1 MKFKNKQVLDV
12 MKSYKRLMIAGL
24 VLISLAILLFGSLA
38 FKNKFEFLI
47 IKNKEENNNKYI
59 DSVKDN
65 NYEEEVYLNVSW
77 LSDRIT
83 AYDNPINGYYYVFDG
98 EYYYIVYLSKQKAK
112 ELYAEDLKNDP
123 VKIIG
128 IPSRIPNHIKKFAI
142 EYYNNSLEE
151 GKEKLT
157 EQTFNQ
163 VFGNVYLDQTK
174 SISTISNISDD
185 YIAIVIGVG
194 ALLIIISLI
203 LTPVGT
209 IFLLSIKKISD
220 ADIQIL
226 DSEMNNSNSKFYD
239 KVNVYLTPNYLII
252 LDWKMSYYKYSDILW
267 MYSHEDSYNGIR
279 VDKAI
284 EMLTKDAKTTIFA
297 NTLFLTKN
305 QKSVYDEIWNTIA
318 SKNPDIML
326 GYTNE
331 NITYFK
337 DVVKEI
343 KRKKKI

>member
-1 MKFKNKQVLDV
+1 MELKNKHVLNLKKKSKRTIIIGIV
-12 MKSYKRLMIAGL
+12 MIIISLVFFYLSSVQNEKDNKNIKYFNDILESDSKIGLKSY
-24 VLISLAILLFGSLA
+24 
-38 FKNKFEFLI
+38 
-47 IKNKEENNNKYI
+47 
-59 DSVKDN
+59 
-65 NYEEEVYLNVSW
+65 LNISW
-77 LSDRIT
+77 LSSEFAVRDDIT
-83 AYDNPINGYYYVFDG
+83 DAFYYAYDGN
-98 EYYYIVYLSKQKAK
+98 YYYIVFLDKEKAT
-112 ELYAEDLKNDP
+112 ELLKMDLKNNP

-128 IPSRIPNHIKKFAI
+128 VTKNIPDDVKKIAI
-142 EYYNNSLEE
+142 EDYNSSIEDGE
-151 GKEKLT
+151 EKLT
-157 EQTFNQ
+157 YERFGR
-163 VFGNVYLDQTK
+163 VFGNIYLDQTK

-194 ALLIIISLI
+194 ASLIIISLI

-209 IFLLSIKKISD
+209 IFLLSIKRISD
-220 ADIQIL
+220 TDIQIL

-252 LDWKMSYYKYSDILW
+252 LDWKMTYYKYTDILW

-297 NTLFLTKN
+297 KTVFLTKN